1 MASAGR
7 GDDSCPHVPDVGS
20 RRRGTLVD
28 GRPVWYGPQVRGC
41 HASIVAAVILVV
53 ASIVS
58 PLRAAEPVSDNGA
71 GIIVFAVDPRAR
83 DAQALIDAVRAHLT
97 GLPVRLVVDASGNG
111 ANGDSRVLG
120 RLTIEPATP
129 VEWVVSFTDPAVD
142 TTIARRIR
150 LKPQAK
156 GVALEEAAIVVRS
169 MVEAILD
176 GGHVG
181 IVKGRDAPPPAAIP
195 RALRRGFAGT
205 AGYLGTTFGPGLGWQ
220 SGAIVGLRWQWGEFY
235 AGATYAGFAPI
246 FTEANPVPISLVRH
260 PGALV
265 FGYEG
270 STVIAPTLEVELIAD
285 FVTRTTFDVKGYVAT
300 PPEARWSFGVG
311 AQAGLSWSFLPRFR
325 VLALGGIDW
334 ILNPATYKVGS
345 DPVLYT
351 QSVRPKAVIGLG
363 LDIW

>member
-1 MASAGR
+1 M
-7 GDDSCPHVPDVGS
+7 
-20 RRRGTLVD
+20 LVD
-28 GRPVWYGPQVRGC
+28 GRPVWYGRQVRGC
-41 HASIVAAVILVV
+41 RAYLVAAVLLF
-53 ASIVS
+53 ALSLVS
-58 PLRAAEPVSDNGA
+58 PLRAAEPTPDGGA
-71 GIIVFAVDPRAR
+71 GIIVFSVDPRAR

-97 GLPVRLVVDASGNG
+97 GLPVRLVVDTGGNG
-111 ANGDSRVLG
+111 WNGDSRVLG
-120 RLTIEPATP
+120 KMTIDPVTP

-150 LKPQAK
+150 LKPHAK

-181 IVKGRDAPPPAAIP
+181 IVKEREAPPPAAIP

-205 AGYLGTTFGPGLGWQ
+205 AGYVGTTFGEGLGWQ

-235 AGATYAGFAPI
+235 AGATYAGFPPI
-246 FTEANPVPISLVRH
+246 ITDANPVPIALVRH

-270 STVIAPTLEVELIAD
+270 STVIAPTLEVDLIAD
-285 FVTRTTFDVKGYVAT
+285 FVTRNTFNVEGYIAT
-300 PPEARWSFGVG
+300 APEARWSFGVG
-311 AQAGLSWSFLPRFR
+311 AQAGLSWTFLPRFR
-325 VLALGGIDW
+325 VLALGGLDW
-334 ILNPATYKVGS
+334 ILNPPSYKVGAT
-345 DPVLYT
+345 PILYT
-351 QSVRPKAVIGLG
+351 QSVRPKVGIGLG

>member
-1 MASAGR
+1 M
-7 GDDSCPHVPDVGS
+7 
-20 RRRGTLVD
+20 
-28 GRPVWYGPQVRGC
+28 RGC
-41 HASIVAAVILVV
+41 RAYLVAAVILLV
-53 ASIVS
+53 ASVAS
-58 PLRAAEPVSDNGA
+58 PLRAAEPTTEKGVGL
-71 GIIVFAVDPRAR
+71 IVFSVDPRAR

-97 GLPVRLVVDASGNG
+97 GLPVRLVVDSGGNG
-111 ANGDSRVLG
+111 TNGDGRVLG
-120 RLTIEPATP
+120 KLTIDPVTP
-129 VEWVVSFTDPAVD
+129 VDWVVSFTDPAVD
-142 TTIARRIR
+142 TTIVRRIR
-150 LKPQAK
+150 LKPHAK

-181 IVKGRDAPPPAAIP
+181 IVKERDTPPPAAIP

-205 AGYLGTTFGPGLGWQ
+205 AGYIGTTFGQDLGWQ

-235 AGATYAGFAPI
+235 AGATYAGFPPI
-246 FTEANPVPISLVRH
+246 LTDPNPVSIALVRH
-260 PGALV
+260 PGAFV

-270 STVIAPTLEVELIAD
+270 STVIAPTLEVELLAD
-285 FVTRTTFDVKGYVAT
+285 FVTRRTSQIDGYVAT

-334 ILNPATYKVGS
+334 ILNPPSYKVGPS
-345 DPVLYT
+345 VILYT
-351 QSVRPKAVIGLG
+351 QSVRPKVGIGLG